1 VKTETIALIALACV
15 VAPVLLSYAVEALR
29 RRPTGPAQAPWGPGV
44 TIDYAN
50 IGGLRVRYLKTG
62 RGPNLVLL
70 HTLRTQ
76 LDIFRTV
83 IPGLAEK
90 FTVYACDYP
99 GHGWSD
105 IPDAEYAPEDFYKW
119 TEAFLEAVDISDA
132 CVVGVSIGGT
142 IALVLAARQNP
153 RVARVIAINPYDY
166 PPAGGIRSSSLMA
179 RLILGPAGVPILGA
193 TLMRLR
199 NRFVSDTI
207 MGGGVASADALPP
220 DLRAEFYEVGERRGH
235 YQGFLSLLSHERRW
249 AEARNLYSRIKIP
262 TLLIYGGQD
271 WAPVA
276 QRERTGGLIPGVVVR
291 TVGDGG
297 HFLTL
302 DRPTELTELIVG
314 FGAATSAARGP
325 GTTPD
330 RPGIQRASG
339 RSGRKT
345 QCAPHRAPEPAHRSR
360 GADPLLT

>member
-1 VKTETIALIALACV
+1 MTTETIALIALASLA
-15 VAPVLLSYAVEALR
+15 APVLVSYVVEALR
-29 RRPTGPAQAPWGPGV
+29 RRPTVPAPAPWGPDV

-62 RGPNLVLL
+62 SGPNLVLL

-76 LDIFRTV
+76 LDIFRKI
-83 IPGLAEK
+83 IPRLAEQ
-90 FTVYACDYP
+90 FTVYAYDYP

-105 IPDAEYAPEDFYKW
+105 IPAAGYAPEDFYKW
-119 TEAFLEAVDISDA
+119 TEAFLETVDIKEA

-207 MGGGVASADALPP
+207 MAGGVASAEALPP
-220 DLRAEFYEVGERRGH
+220 ELRAELYEVGERRGH

-249 AEARNLYSRIKIP
+249 AEARNLYPRIKVP
-262 TLLIYGGQD
+262 TLLIYGEQD
-271 WAPVA
+271 WAPAA
-276 QRERTGGLIPGVVVR
+276 QRERTGGLIPGVTVR

-302 DRPTELTELIVG
+302 DRPTEVTDLIVG
-314 FGAATSAARGP
+314 FPAQVGAV
-325 GTTPD
+325 
-330 RPGIQRASG
+330 
-339 RSGRKT
+339 
-345 QCAPHRAPEPAHRSR
+345 SR
-360 GADPLLT
+360 TWPVHPR

>member
-1 VKTETIALIALACV
+1 MKTETIALIALACL
-15 VAPVLLSYAVEALR
+15 VAPVLVSYVVEALR
-29 RRPTGPAQAPWGPGV
+29 RRPTLPAQAAWGPGV

-76 LDIFRTV
+76 LEIFQKI
-83 IPGLAEK
+83 IPKLAEQ
-90 FTVYACDYP
+90 FTVYAYDYP

-105 IPDAEYAPEDFYKW
+105 IPNAEYAPEDFYQW
-119 TEAFLEAVDISDA
+119 TEAFLEAFDVKEA

-179 RLILGPAGVPILGA
+179 RLILGPAGVPILGP

-207 MGGGVASADALPP
+207 MAGGVVSADALSPQ
-220 DLRAEFYEVGERRGH
+220 LRAELYEVGERRGH
-235 YQGFLSLLSHERRW
+235 YQGFLRLLSHERRW
-249 AEARNLYSRIKIP
+249 AEARNLYPQIKVP
-262 TLLIYGGQD
+262 TLLIYGEQD
-271 WAPVA
+271 WAPRA

-291 TVGDGG
+291 TVGHGG

-314 FGAATSAARGP
+314 FGPRTAAAY
-325 GTTPD
+325 
-330 RPGIQRASG
+330 ASG
-339 RSGRKT
+339 K
-345 QCAPHRAPEPAHRSR
+345 
-360 GADPLLT
+360 

>member
-1 VKTETIALIALACV
+1 MTTETIAVIALACL
-15 VAPVLLSYAVEALR
+15 VAPVVVSYVVEALR
-29 RRPTGPAQAPWGPGV
+29 RRPTVPARASWGPGV
-44 TIDYAN
+44 TVDYAN

-76 LDIFRTV
+76 LDIFRKI
-83 IPGLAEK
+83 IPRLAEQ
-90 FTVYACDYP
+90 FTVYAYDYP

-105 IPDAEYAPEDFYKW
+105 IPNAGYVPEDFYKW
-119 TEAFLEAVDISDA
+119 TEAFLETVDIRDA

-207 MGGGVASADALPP
+207 MAGGVASADALSPE
-220 DLRAEFYEVGERRGH
+220 LRAELYEVGERRGH
-235 YQGFLSLLSHERRW
+235 YQGFLSLLSHEQRW
-249 AEARNLYSRIKIP
+249 AEARNLYPQIKVP
-262 TLLIYGGQD
+262 TLLIYGEQD

-276 QRERTGGLIPGVVVR
+276 QRERTGRLIPDVVVR

-302 DRPTELTELIVG
+302 DRPTQLTDLIVG
-314 FGAATSAARGP
+314 FSAHTG
-325 GTTPD
+325 
-330 RPGIQRASG
+330 RPG
-339 RSGRKT
+339 
-345 QCAPHRAPEPAHRSR
+345 P
-360 GADPLLT
+360 

>member
-1 VKTETIALIALACV
+1 MTTEKIALIALACV
-15 VAPVLLSYAVEALR
+15 VAPVLVSYVVEALR
-29 RRPTGPAQAPWGPGV
+29 RRPTAPARVPWGPGV

-76 LDIFRTV
+76 LDIYRKI
-83 IPGLAEK
+83 IPKLAEQY
-90 FTVYACDYP
+90 TVYAYDFP

-105 IPDAEYAPEDFYKW
+105 IPNAEYAPEDFYKW
-119 TEAFLEAVDISDA
+119 TEAFMETLDIKEAT
-132 CVVGVSIGGT
+132 VVGVSIGGT

-207 MGGGVASADALPP
+207 MAGGVASADALSPE
-220 DLRAEFYEVGERRGH
+220 LSAEFYEVGERRGH
-235 YQGFLSLLSHERRW
+235 YQGFLRLLSHERRW
-249 AEARNLYSRIKIP
+249 AEARNLYPRIKVP
-262 TLLIYGGQD
+262 TLLIYGEQD

-276 QRERTGGLIPGVVVR
+276 QRARTGGLIPGVVVR

-302 DRPTELTELIVG
+302 DRPTEVTDLIVG
-314 FGAATSAARGP
+314 FPA
-325 GTTPD
+325 
-330 RPGIQRASG
+330 RPGRPG
-339 RSGRKT
+339 
-345 QCAPHRAPEPAHRSR
+345 P
-360 GADPLLT
+360 

>member
-1 VKTETIALIALACV
+1 MKTATIALIAVACL
-15 VAPVLLSYAVEALR
+15 VAPVLISYGVEALR
-29 RRPTGPAQAPWGPGV
+29 RRPTAPARALWGPGISINYA
-44 TIDYAN
+44 TID
-50 IGGLRVRYLKTG
+50 GVQVRYLKMG

-76 LDIFRTV
+76 LDIFQKI
-83 IPGLAEK
+83 IPKLAEQ

-105 IPDAEYAPEDFYKW
+105 IPHAKYAPEDFYQW
-119 TEAFLEAVDISDA
+119 TEAFLETVDIDEA
-132 CVVGVSIGGT
+132 CVVGLSIGGT

-207 MGGGVASADALPP
+207 MSGGVASADALSPE
-220 DLRAEFYEVGERRGH
+220 LRAELYEVGERRGH
-235 YQGFLSLLSHERRW
+235 YQAFLNLLAREQRW
-249 AEARNLYSRIKIP
+249 SEARKSYPQIRVP
-262 TLLIYGGQD
+262 TLLIYGEQD

-276 QRERTGGLIPGVVVR
+276 QRERTGALIPDVVVK
-291 TVGDGG
+291 TVADGS
-297 HFLTL
+297 HFLSL
-302 DRPTELTELIVG
+302 DRPAELIDLIVR
-314 FGAATSAARGP
+314 FVARTSVPRGV
-325 GTTPD
+325 
-330 RPGIQRASG
+330 
-339 RSGRKT
+339 RS
-345 QCAPHRAPEPAHRSR
+345 
-360 GADPLLT
+360 